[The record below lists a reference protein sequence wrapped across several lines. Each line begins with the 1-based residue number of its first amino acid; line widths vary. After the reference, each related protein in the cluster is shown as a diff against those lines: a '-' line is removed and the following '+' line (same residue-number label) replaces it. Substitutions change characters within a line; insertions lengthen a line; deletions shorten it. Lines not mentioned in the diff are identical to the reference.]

1 MGIFDKLKK
10 AWNAFNDKDIQYYT
24 PIGTSSYYNPYRV
37 NLSTNNERS
46 IVNAIFNR
54 IANDCASID
63 ICHVRLD
70 DKNRYAADI
79 EDDLNNCLTVE
90 ANKDQTSR
98 AFFIDVV
105 ISMFDEGYVAIV
117 PIDTDRDIT
126 KGTYS
131 IYSMRV
137 AKILEWYPDDIRVE
151 AYNDRT
157 GNKELL
163 TLPKSEVAI
172 IENPL
177 YSIMNERNSVLQ
189 RLIRKLNLLDS
200 IDEQTGSGKL
210 DLIIQLPYIIKS
222 QKRKDEAKSRIDD
235 LQSQLAASKY
245 GVAYMDGTE
254 KITQLNRP
262 VENNILKSVEYLTSM
277 LYSQLGITQ
286 GVLDG
291 TANESTMN
299 NYITRTVV
307 PIVRAIAE
315 EMNRK
320 FLTQTART
328 QKQRIV
334 YKINPFIAIPI
345 SKLAEIADKFTR
357 NEILTSNEVRQ
368 VIGYP
373 PVDTPEADELRN
385 KNLNKDGSGSLS
397 SEQEPTQDEN
407 NLEGGEIQNGEEE
420 V

>member
-345 SKLAEIADKFTR
+345 SKLAE
-357 NEILTSNEVRQ
+357 
-368 VIGYP
+368 
-373 PVDTPEADELRN
+373 
-385 KNLNKDGSGSLS
+385 
-397 SEQEPTQDEN
+397 
-407 NLEGGEIQNGEEE
+407 
-420 V
+420 